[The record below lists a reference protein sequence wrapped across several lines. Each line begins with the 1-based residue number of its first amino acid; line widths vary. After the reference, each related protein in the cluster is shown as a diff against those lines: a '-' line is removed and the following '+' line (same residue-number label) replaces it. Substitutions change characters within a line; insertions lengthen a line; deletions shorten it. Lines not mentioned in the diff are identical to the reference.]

1 MADILEEMMILEDAA
16 RRCIPRLA
24 ADPVL
29 IKCEFKP
36 AILHLLDVEYHST
49 TSHKVVI
56 LNQCGDL
63 NFYIAEALRE
73 LLAEEGID
81 AWVAFK

>member
-1 MADILEEMMILEDAA
+1 MADILDEMIMVEDAA

-29 IKCEFKP
+29 IKCEFKY
-36 AILHLLDVEYHST
+36 ANLNLLDVEYHST
-49 TSHKVVI
+49 TSQKVVI
-56 LNQCGDL
+56 LNQCGAL

-73 LLAEEGID
+73 LLAEG
-81 AWVAFK
+81 ACK